1 MTERRLS
8 LIEVKSLTAI
18 EGHGPK
24 RARWLCDKI
33 KKEGIWSVPI
43 KVERSNHL
51 VMDGHHRFEVAKLM
65 GLRVIPALLYDY
77 DEVQVWSLRKNI
89 IVNKEVI
96 LNNFKNGLM
105 FPYKTAKHSFP
116 VEDAEIK
123 EISLHEL
130 F

>member
-43 KVERSNHL
+43 RLSDQIILSWMVIIAL
-51 VMDGHHRFEVAKLM
+51 KL
-65 GLRVIPALLYDY
+65 
-77 DEVQVWSLRKNI
+77 
-89 IVNKEVI
+89 
-96 LNNFKNGLM
+96 LN
-105 FPYKTAKHSFP
+105 
-116 VEDAEIK
+116 
-123 EISLHEL
+123 
-130 F
+130 